1 MRSSSLG
8 KMREGSLKEK
18 VEEIRGLL
26 RESGLFGENPCPYTI
41 GFDMDTRLDLFISK
55 TIKYAV
61 NDDAFVAGWID
72 EQLKSTRL
80 NSELVP
86 LDRVDKWHIDEETG
100 NIVHESGRFFTITG
114 LKVRHRWKFR
124 EIEWDQPIID
134 QPEIGILGLLAKKIN
149 GVLHF
154 CLNAKEEPGNINL
167 MQLAPTVQATYSN
180 YTQVHGGELPPFI
193 NLFLDPPKDRVL
205 FSRLQTQDG
214 GRFLFKSNKNMIV
227 MMGEDEPDG
236 LPEGFVWLTLRQI
249 GDLMKRDNLV
259 NFCAR
264 SVLSC
269 LI

>member
-1 MRSSSLG
+1 M
-8 KMREGSLKEK
+8 
-18 VEEIRGLL
+18 
-26 RESGLFGENPCPYTI
+26 
-41 GFDMDTRLDLFISK
+41 
-55 TIKYAV
+55 
-61 NDDAFVAGWID
+61 
-72 EQLKSTRL
+72 
-80 NSELVP
+80 
-86 LDRVDKWHIDEETG
+86 VDKWHIDEDTG

-114 LKVRHRWKFR
+114 LKVRHRWKFQ
-124 EIEWDQPIID
+124 EVEWDQPIID

-180 YTQVHGGELPPFI
+180 YTQVHGGNPPHFI
-193 NLFLDPPKDRVL
+193 DLFLDPPKDRVL

-227 MMGEDEPDG
+227 MMGEDEPDD

-249 GDLMKRDNLV
+249 SDLMKRDNLV

>member
-1 MRSSSLG
+1 MRSGPLG
-8 KMREGSLKEK
+8 KMKEGSFKDKIEDIKCILKESG
-18 VEEIRGLL
+18 VFEEN
-26 RESGLFGENPCPYTI
+26 SASYYV
-41 GFDMDTRLDLFISK
+41 GFDREILFDIFISK
-55 TIKYAV
+55 TIRYAV
-61 NDDAFVAGWID
+61 NDDACVTDWVE
-72 EQLKSTRL
+72 EQLRNISL
-80 NSELVP
+80 SSELVP
-86 LDRVDKWHIDEETG
+86 LEKIDKWLIDKDTG

-114 LKVRHRWKFR
+114 LKVRHRWKYK

-134 QPEIGILGLLAKKIN
+134 QPEVGILGILAKKIN
-149 GVLHF
+149 GVMHF

-180 YTQVHGGELPPFI
+180 YTQVHGGKLPPFI

-214 GRFLFKSNKNMIV
+214 GRFLFKSNKNMII
-227 MMGEDEPDG
+227 MMDEDEACD
-236 LPEGFVWLTLRQI
+236 LPEGFIWLTLRQI
-249 GDLMKRDNLV
+249 SDLLKRDNLV